1 MKKREQTSQSAAVS
15 QGALMWHQSITH
27 PVRDAP
33 ASCPQRV
40 EVRRPAEC
48 PHCRSVMQP
57 AENQHTSTH
66 SPQCPSLISGQP
78 ESACR
83 SRRCLAKMLMA
94 KSPLSQPQEENC
106 TQTIY
111 VSFMEY
117 QTVSVV
123 STTDVSR
130 RPFTSGTI
138 TGNCFVCCP
147 LDQTCSVFL
156 NRTPRTFVSSVVCKL
171 HS

>member
-1 MKKREQTSQSAAVS
+1 MKKRGQTSQSAAVS

-27 PVRDAP
+27 PFRNAP

-48 PHCRSVMQP
+48 PHCRSVIQP
-57 AENQHTSTH
+57 AENQNTSTH
-66 SPQCPSLISGQP
+66 PLQCPSLISGQS
-78 ESACR
+78 ESTCR
-83 SRRCLAKMLMA
+83 SRRCLAKMLIA

-106 TQTIY
+106 TQTIF
-111 VSFMEY
+111 VPFMEY

-123 STTDVSR
+123 STTNVSHC
-130 RPFTSGTI
+130 PFMSGTI

-147 LDQTCSVFL
+147 PD
-156 NRTPRTFVSSVVCKL
+156 
-171 HS
+171 

>member
-15 QGALMWHQSITH
+15 QCALMWHQSITH
-27 PVRDAP
+27 PVRNAP

-48 PHCRSVMQP
+48 PPCRSVTQP
-57 AENQHTSTH
+57 AENQNTSTH
-66 SPQCPSLISGQP
+66 PLQRASLISGQP

-83 SRRCLAKMLMA
+83 SRRCLAKTLIA
-94 KSPLSQPQEENC
+94 KSPLSQPQGENC

-111 VSFMEY
+111 VPFMEY
-117 QTVSVV
+117 QTLSVV
-123 STTDVSR
+123 STSHVSHCA
-130 RPFTSGTI
+130 FTSGPI

-147 LDQTCSVFL
+147 LD
-156 NRTPRTFVSSVVCKL
+156 
-171 HS
+171 